1 MRTNNDEP
9 MTSDDF
15 PMTIVDFIA
24 SLHAA
29 RPRCIACN
37 ASIARNDC
45 NDCNEVTK
53 DQ

>member
-29 RPRCIACN
+29 RPRCI
-37 ASIARNDC
+37 
-45 NDCNEVTK
+45 DCNEVTK